1 MGTDLDDRSRM
12 RFLQLVAALLALVC
26 WPLVVLHSLQ
36 ARRRLK
42 AYIRPGGDGRLTLER
57 VA

>member
-1 MGTDLDDRSRM
+1 M
-12 RFLQLVAALLALVC
+12 RLQLVVAALLTLVA
-26 WPLVVLHSLQ
+26 WPFVVWHTLQ

-42 AYIRPGGDGRLTLER
+42 AYLVPAGSGRLTLER

>member
-1 MGTDLDDRSRM
+1 M
-12 RFLQLVAALLALVC
+12 RLLLVVAALLS
-26 WPLVVLHSLQ
+26 WPLVVWHTLQ

-42 AYIRPGGDGRLTLER
+42 AYLVPAGSGRLTLER

>member
-1 MGTDLDDRSRM
+1 M
-12 RFLQLVAALLALVC
+12 RLLLVVAALLS
-26 WPLVVLHSLQ
+26 WPLVVWHTLQ

-42 AYIRPGGDGRLTLER
+42 AYVRPPGSGRLTLER

>member
-1 MGTDLDDRSRM
+1 M
-12 RFLQLVAALLALVC
+12 RWWIVLAALLS
-26 WPLVVLHSLQ
+26 WPLVVWHTLR

-42 AYIRPGGDGRLTLER
+42 GYLLPAGSGRLTLER

>member
-1 MGTDLDDRSRM
+1 M
-12 RFLQLVAALLALVC
+12 RLPLFVSALLSLLA
-26 WPLVVLHSLQ
+26 WPLIVWHTLQ

-42 AYIRPGGDGRLTLER
+42 AYALPAGDGRLTLER

>member
-1 MGTDLDDRSRM
+1 M
-12 RFLQLVAALLALVC
+12 RFPVVVAALLSLFA
-26 WPLVVLHSLQ
+26 WPLLVWQSLR

-42 AYIRPGGDGRLTLER
+42 AYTIPGGNGHLTLER

>member
-1 MGTDLDDRSRM
+1 M
-12 RFLQLVAALLALVC
+12 RLWLAVAALIS
-26 WPLVVLHSLQ
+26 WPLVLWHTLQ

-42 AYIRPGGDGRLTLER
+42 AYMVPAGDRRLTLER

>member
-1 MGTDLDDRSRM
+1 M
-12 RFLQLVAALLALVC
+12 RFWPFVSALLSLVA
-26 WPLVVLHSLQ
+26 WPLIVWHTLQ

-42 AYIRPGGDGRLTLER
+42 AYALPAGDGRLTLER

>member
-1 MGTDLDDRSRM
+1 M
-12 RFLQLVAALLALVC
+12 RWWLGVAAFLS
-26 WPLVVLHSLQ
+26 WPVVVWHSLQ

-42 AYIRPGGDGRLTLER
+42 AYALRPGDGRLTLER

>member
-1 MGTDLDDRSRM
+1 M
-12 RFLQLVAALLALVC
+12 RLPLVVAALLSLLC
-26 WPLVVLHSLQ
+26 WPLVVWHSLQ

-42 AYIRPGGDGRLTLER
+42 AYMPPSGDGRLTLER

>member
-1 MGTDLDDRSRM
+1 M
-12 RFLQLVAALLALVC
+12 RLLLVVAALFS
-26 WPLVVLHSLQ
+26 WPLVVLHTLQ

-42 AYIRPGGDGRLTLER
+42 AYVHPEGSGRLTLER

>member
-1 MGTDLDDRSRM
+1 M
-12 RFLQLVAALLALVC
+12 RLWLIVAALFS
-26 WPLVVLHSLQ
+26 WPFVVVHTLQ

-42 AYIRPGGDGRLTLER
+42 AYMLPAGDGRLTLER

>member
-1 MGTDLDDRSRM
+1 M
-12 RFLQLVAALLALVC
+12 RPWLAMAALLS
-26 WPLVVLHSLQ
+26 WPFVVWHTVQ

-42 AYIRPGGDGRLTLER
+42 AYALPSGSGRLTLER

>member
-1 MGTDLDDRSRM
+1 M
-12 RFLQLVAALLALVC
+12 RFPLVLAALLSLLS
-26 WPLVVLHSLQ
+26 WPLVVWHSLQ

-42 AYIRPGGDGRLTLER
+42 AYMLPSGNRRLTLER

>member
-1 MGTDLDDRSRM
+1 M
-12 RFLQLVAALLALVC
+12 RFLLIVAALLS
-26 WPLVVLHSLQ
+26 WPLVVLHTLQ

-42 AYIRPGGDGRLTLER
+42 AYTVPAGTRRLTLER

>member
-1 MGTDLDDRSRM
+1 
-12 RFLQLVAALLALVC
+12 LVSLLTWPFAA
-26 WPLVVLHSLQ
+26 WHSLR

-42 AYIRPGGDGRLTLER
+42 AYALPAGDGRLTLER